1 MAVKKKRTQKGIKST
16 SLGTRRLTKSKSDRM
31 ISGVMGGVSEYL
43 QIDSTILRLIW
54 IAFVAFT
61 GFIPGILAYAVATVI
76 VPEK

>member
-1 MAVKKKRTQKGIKST
+1 MAAKRKKTQKRAKTTGVGSRK
-16 SLGTRRLTKSKSDRM
+16 LTKSKSDRM
-31 ISGVMGGVSEYL
+31 ISGVMGGIAEYL